1 MVVERS
7 IQRLPDDIDFRIV
20 HTPTKCWIHRA
31 LDDDIDGEA
40 MSVDLCTLVPR
51 RHVGQPVGG
60 LEIVRS
66 NQTNLHESTLSRKT
80 SSVHRQFSSG
90 KPLVFLGHETPRNE
104 GAGRLSK
111 LSKRDTVALVSTAH
125 SDLDRLEERIIKKVA
140 QASGDFRLIEP
151 NDKIMVA
158 VSGGKD
164 SHVLLHILERI
175 RQRAP
180 FPFSLLALNIDQG
193 QPGFP
198 KDTLPAYFEAA
209 GYEYLI
215 VTEDTY
221 SVVRAKTPPGKAAC
235 SMCSRL
241 RRGILY
247 TQATKLGVT
256 KIALGHHRDDLIE
269 TLLLNL
275 FFAGQIKTMPAR
287 LLSDDKRHVV
297 IRPLAYCTE
306 SEIAR
311 LAAAKEFPIVPC
323 SSCSQQENLQRKR
336 VKNLIA
342 QLAQENPHV
351 PDSLAAALK
360 NVRLTHLL
368 DKRLLDPQA
377 SEVGVNDDAT
387 PTDDGFLP
395 TSEHVQLPLYDR
407 TRLAVEE

>member
-1 MVVERS
+1 LGKHVESWGR
-7 IQRLPDDIDFRIV
+7 
-20 HTPTKCWIHRA
+20 
-31 LDDDIDGEA
+31 
-40 MSVDLCTLVPR
+40 
-51 RHVGQPVGG
+51 
-60 LEIVRS
+60 
-66 NQTNLHESTLSRKT
+66 
-80 SSVHRQFSSG
+80 
-90 KPLVFLGHETPRNE
+90 ETRWNE
-104 GAGRLSK
+104 GARQLSK
-111 LSKRDTVALVSTAH
+111 LCKRDTVGIVSTAH
-125 SDLDRLEERIIKKVA
+125 SDVARLEERIIKKVA

-193 QPGFP
+193 QPGYP
-198 KDTLPAYFEAA
+198 KNTLPTYFAA
-209 GYEYLI
+209 EGYEYLI

-221 SVVRAKTPPGKAAC
+221 SVVKEKTPPGKTAC

-306 SEIAR
+306 SEIAQ

-342 QLAQENPHV
+342 QLSQENPHI
-351 PDSLAAALK
+351 PDSLAASLK

-368 DKRLLDPQA
+368 DTRLLDPQV
-377 SEVGVNDDAT
+377 SEVGVNDDPT
-387 PTDDGFLP
+387 PTDDRSPP

-407 TRLAVEE
+407 SRLAVEE

>member
-1 MVVERS
+1 
-7 IQRLPDDIDFRIV
+7 
-20 HTPTKCWIHRA
+20 
-31 LDDDIDGEA
+31 
-40 MSVDLCTLVPR
+40 
-51 RHVGQPVGG
+51 
-60 LEIVRS
+60 VR
-66 NQTNLHESTLSRKT
+66 
-80 SSVHRQFSSG
+80 
-90 KPLVFLGHETPRNE
+90 
-104 GAGRLSK
+104 
-111 LSKRDTVALVSTAH
+111 LVSTAR
-125 SDLDRLEERIIKKVA
+125 SDVARLEARIIKKVA

-198 KDTLPAYFEAA
+198 KHTLPEYFAA
-209 GYEYLI
+209 QGYEYLI
-215 VTEDTY
+215 VSEDTY
-221 SVVRAKTPPGKAAC
+221 SVVQAKTPPGKTAC
-235 SMCSRL
+235 TMCSRL

-336 VKNLIA
+336 IKNLIA
-342 QLAQENPHV
+342 QLSQENPHI
-351 PDSLAAALK
+351 PDSLAASLK

-368 DKRLLDPQA
+368 DRRLLDPQA
-377 SEVGVNDDAT
+377 SKVGVIDDST
-387 PTDDGFLP
+387 PTDDRFPP
-395 TSEHVQLPLYDR
+395 TSEHVQLPLYDQS
-407 TRLAVEE
+407 RLAGEE

>member
-1 MVVERS
+1 
-7 IQRLPDDIDFRIV
+7 
-20 HTPTKCWIHRA
+20 
-31 LDDDIDGEA
+31 
-40 MSVDLCTLVPR
+40 
-51 RHVGQPVGG
+51 VGQPVGG
-60 LEIVRS
+60 LKIVRS
-66 NQTNLHESTLSRKT
+66 NQTNLHESTLSSKT
-80 SSVHRQFSSG
+80 SPVHRQFSTGKHTVFSG
-90 KPLVFLGHETPRNE
+90 RERRPNE
-104 GAGRLSK
+104 GARRLSK
-111 LSKRDTVALVSTAH
+111 LRKRDTVGIVSTAH
-125 SDLDRLEERIIKKVA
+125 SEVTRLEERLIRKVA

-180 FPFSLLALNIDQG
+180 FPFSLFALNIDQG

-198 KDTLPAYFEAA
+198 KDTLPEYFAA
-209 GYEYLI
+209 QGYEFLI

-221 SVVRAKTPPGKAAC
+221 SVVQAKTAPGKTAC
-235 SMCSRL
+235 TMCSRL

-247 TQATKLGVT
+247 TQATKLGAT

-275 FFAGQIKTMPAR
+275 FFARQIKTMPAR

-311 LAAAKEFPIVPC
+311 LAVAKAFPIVPC
-323 SSCSQQENLQRKR
+323 SSCSQQENMQRKR
-336 VKNLIA
+336 IKNLIA
-342 QLAQENPHV
+342 QLSRENPHI
-351 PDSLAAALK
+351 PDSLAASLK

-368 DKRLLDPQA
+368 DRRLLDPHS
-377 SEVGVNDDAT
+377 SETGANHDST
-387 PTDDGFLP
+387 PPDEGFP
-395 TSEHVQLPLYDR
+395 TTSERVELPLYDR
-407 TRLAVEE
+407 SRWAVEEE

>member
-1 MVVERS
+1 
-7 IQRLPDDIDFRIV
+7 
-20 HTPTKCWIHRA
+20 
-31 LDDDIDGEA
+31 
-40 MSVDLCTLVPR
+40 
-51 RHVGQPVGG
+51 
-60 LEIVRS
+60 VR
-66 NQTNLHESTLSRKT
+66 
-80 SSVHRQFSSG
+80 
-90 KPLVFLGHETPRNE
+90 
-104 GAGRLSK
+104 
-111 LSKRDTVALVSTAH
+111 LVSTAR
-125 SDLDRLEERIIKKVA
+125 SDVARLEERIIKKVA

-198 KDTLPAYFEAA
+198 KDTLPEYFAA
-209 GYEYLI
+209 QGYEYRI
-215 VTEDTY
+215 VSEDTY
-221 SVVRAKTPPGKAAC
+221 SVVQAKTPPGKTAC
-235 SMCSRL
+235 TMCSRL

-336 VKNLIA
+336 IKKLIA
-342 QLAQENPHV
+342 QLSQENSHI
-351 PDSLAAALK
+351 PDSLAASLK

-368 DKRLLDPQA
+368 DIRWLDPHA
-377 SEVGVNDDAT
+377 SEAGVTDDSTA
-387 PTDDGFLP
+387 TDDGFP
-395 TSEHVQLPLYDR
+395 TPSERVQLPLYDWSR
-407 TRLAVEE
+407 WPVEE